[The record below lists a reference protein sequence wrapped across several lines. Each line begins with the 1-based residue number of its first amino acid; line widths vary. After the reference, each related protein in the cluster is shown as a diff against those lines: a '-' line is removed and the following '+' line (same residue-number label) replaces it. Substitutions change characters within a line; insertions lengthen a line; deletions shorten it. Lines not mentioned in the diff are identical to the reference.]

1 MGRPPNS
8 KNRDHDSDDHG
19 HDDDNHDR
27 RLRDK
32 PFDPPHRGRDDEQSE
47 APPAPEPEPHSP
59 APPAPP
65 IIPQEDDAAE
75 VRRPGKSDDDDA
87 PTLADQ
93 IRPGGPDEPAPAG
106 EPGVVPTVA
115 IPEVRKLNKNQTGML
130 GIEALEGYFYGQRTR
145 VDHNG
150 MTWDYRRESVDD
162 QWQLAIRV
170 TFAGA
175 ELAAAFVPLDKV
187 ASREGEHQVLAVV
200 ETLAEQARERVG
212 ELRRRQQAMRSEA
225 EQAVEDARK
234 AELEKQRADERNK
247 AEARRDA

>member
-1 MGRPPNS
+1 
-8 KNRDHDSDDHG
+8 
-19 HDDDNHDR
+19 
-27 RLRDK
+27 
-32 PFDPPHRGRDDEQSE
+32 
-47 APPAPEPEPHSP
+47 
-59 APPAPP
+59 
-65 IIPQEDDAAE
+65 
-75 VRRPGKSDDDDA
+75 
-87 PTLADQ
+87 
-93 IRPGGPDEPAPAG
+93 
-106 EPGVVPTVA
+106 
-115 IPEVRKLNKNQTGML
+115 
-130 GIEALEGYFYGQRTR
+130 
-145 VDHNG
+145 

-175 ELAAAFVPLDKV
+175 ELASAFVPLDKV

-212 ELRRRQQAMRSEA
+212 ELRKRRQAMRSEA